1 MVRRGSMTDHKR
13 NSNRAMYY
21 SWVLE
26 EVQGLKG
33 LHGEVK
39 AECGQRIGP
48 GAHVLGSIG
57 KML

>member
-26 EVQGLKG
+26 EV
-33 LHGEVK
+33 HN
-39 AECGQRIGP
+39 
-48 GAHVLGSIG
+48 VLRGYMGRS
-57 KML
+57 KQSADRE